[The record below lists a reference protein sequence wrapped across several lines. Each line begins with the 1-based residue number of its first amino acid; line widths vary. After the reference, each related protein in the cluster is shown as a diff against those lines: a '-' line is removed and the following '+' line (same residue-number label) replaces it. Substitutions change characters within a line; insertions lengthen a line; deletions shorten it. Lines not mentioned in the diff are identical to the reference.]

1 MTKSSGEG
9 RFELA
14 NGPAN
19 LHDAIDRWGPDLNL
33 WPDLMLVRRARE
45 ALLADRSFRNYR
57 DRAVAEAARLTRA
70 AGLIDRRIAE
80 SGSVERITKKL
91 LEATGSRVVH
101 WRRRFAALAAVLVLS
116 AALGSAFAE
125 LMPDK
130 ADQTRIDVVQLDTLV
145 FGPSEADF

>member
-45 ALLADRSFRNYR
+45 ALLADRGFRSYR
-57 DRAVAEAARLTRA
+57 DRTVAEAERLTRA

-80 SGSVERITKKL
+80 SGSVERITRKL
-91 LEATGSRVVH
+91 LEATGSKVVH
-101 WRRRFAALAAVLVLS
+101 WRRRIAALAAVLVLS
-116 AALGSAFAE
+116 AALGSAFSN
-125 LMPDK
+125 LMPAK
-130 ADQTRIDVVQLDTLV
+130 ADQARVDVVQLDTLV
-145 FGPSEADF
+145 FGPSEVDF

>member
-45 ALLADRSFRNYR
+45 ALLADRGFRSYR
-57 DRAVAEAARLTRA
+57 DRTVAEAERLTRA

-80 SGSVERITKKL
+80 SGSVERITRKL
-91 LEATGSRVVH
+91 LEATGSKVVH
-101 WRRRFAALAAVLVLS
+101 WRRRISALAAVLVLS
-116 AALGSAFAE
+116 AALGSAFSN
-125 LMPDK
+125 LMPAK
-130 ADQTRIDVVQLDTLV
+130 ADQARVDVVQLDTLV
-145 FGPSEADF
+145 FGPSEVDF

>member
-45 ALLADRSFRNYR
+45 ALLADRGFRNYR
-57 DRAVAEAARLTRA
+57 DRTVAEAERLTRA

-80 SGSVERITKKL
+80 SGSVERITRKL
-91 LEATGSRVVH
+91 LETTGSKVVH
-101 WRRRFAALAAVLVLS
+101 WRRRIAALAAVLVLS
-116 AALGSAFAE
+116 AALGSAFSN
-125 LMPDK
+125 LMPAK
-130 ADQTRIDVVQLDTLV
+130 ADQARVDVVQLDTLV
-145 FGPSEADF
+145 FGPSEVDF

>member
-1 MTKSSGEG
+1 MSKASGEG

-14 NGPAN
+14 SGPAN

-45 ALLADRSFRNYR
+45 ALLADREFRNYR
-57 DRAVAEAARLTRA
+57 DRVVAEAARLQRA
-70 AGLIDRRIAE
+70 AQSIDQRIVE
-80 SGSVERITKKL
+80 SGSVERITRKL
-91 LEATGSRVVH
+91 LEATGSKVVH
-101 WRRRFAALAAVLVLS
+101 WRRRIAALAAVMVLS

-125 LMPDK
+125 MIP
-130 ADQTRIDVVQLDTLV
+130 ADVEQPRIDVVQLDTLV